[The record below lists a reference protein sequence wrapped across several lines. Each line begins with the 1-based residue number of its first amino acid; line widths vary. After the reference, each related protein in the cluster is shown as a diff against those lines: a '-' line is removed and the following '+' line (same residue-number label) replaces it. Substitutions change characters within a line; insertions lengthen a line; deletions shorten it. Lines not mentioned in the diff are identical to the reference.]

1 MAAMRSEEPP
11 SLAPRLLLPDGP
23 ALAAG
28 AAGGAIAFPDG
39 TFEVLAPAAL
49 SARLRDVAAPMV
61 CHLPAT
67 LRRIGATR
75 LAAADVLELFAFAR
89 PAEPCVPTPRGLA
102 AALDLPPPRGLEE
115 AAALLPQAAT
125 ALLRGLAQARNAPRN
140 RHAAGLAAMMGRAG
154 WPWAPSVLAAL
165 GQPHAVPSSRA
176 LSVADALPEWEDAA
190 PPPPPG
196 TAPVAGAEA
205 RARLATLLG
214 AHAELRPGQADYAAA
229 AAEAFAPRPAEG
241 APVVMLAEA
250 GTGTGKTLGYIAPA
264 SLWAERNGAPVWLST
279 YTRNLQRQLDA
290 ELSRLFQ
297 DETERRRHVVV
308 RKGRENYLCL
318 LNFEEAAGASA
329 GGRVLGLGLL
339 GRWAA
344 FTRDGDLF
352 GDLPGWLHELFAG
365 SLAGLTDRRGEC
377 IHAACAHW
385 RKCFVERSIRAAKHA
400 RLVVA
405 NHALVMI
412 QAAWAGPSA
421 GLPVR
426 YVFDEG
432 HHLFDAADSAFSA
445 ALTGNEMAELRRWLL
460 GAEGGRTRARGI
472 ERRIGDLCAGP
483 PALAGLLEEALH
495 AARALPGQGWQAR
508 LDATPDLGGDAAHP
522 GEAFLRAVSHQVRA
536 RAPGDQAND
545 IEAPCAPVDPPLA
558 AAAEAL
564 EAALARIATPLRDL
578 GRGFA
583 QRLEDE
589 AETLDAAVR
598 ARVEGAIRSLDRRAL
613 RPLAAWR
620 GMLTRLVRGT
630 EDPAFV
636 DWLALSR
643 GRGGVDEV
651 GMHRHWVD
659 PAKPFADVVA
669 RPAHGLLITSAT
681 LRDATVQEGGE
692 TDPEAAWQSAEARL
706 GAPHLAMPPKRAA
719 LASPFDYATQAC
731 AFVVSDLRRDAPVE
745 HLAAAYRA
753 LFLASGGGALGLFT
767 AIARLRAVH
776 ARLAAPLAEAGI
788 ELYAQ
793 HVDAMDNATLVDI
806 FRAEEDAC
814 LLGTD
819 AMRDG
824 VDVPGRSLRLV
835 VFDRVPWPRPDLLH
849 KARRVYFG
857 PPSAYDDSI
866 ARGKLR
872 QAFGRLIRHG
882 GDRGAFVLLDAQAPS
897 RLLGAL
903 PVPVARVGLADAVA
917 AVRGFLRH

>member
-1 MAAMRSEEPP
+1 MRSDEPP
-11 SLAPRLLLPDGP
+11 RLVLPSLVLPDGP

-28 AAGGAIAFPDG
+28 AAGGALAFPDG
-39 TFEVLAPAAL
+39 SFEALAPAAL
-49 SARLRDVAAPMV
+49 AARLREVAPPIV

-102 AALDLPPPRGLEE
+102 AALDLAPPRGLEE

-140 RHAAGLAAMMGRAG
+140 RHAAGLAALLGRAG

-176 LSVADALPEWEDAA
+176 LSVADALPEWEDSA

-196 TAPVAGAEA
+196 AAPVGGAEA
-205 RARLATLLG
+205 RARLASLLG
-214 AHAELRPGQADYAAA
+214 DDAELRPGQADYAAA

-241 APVVMLAEA
+241 APVVVLAEA

-290 ELSRLFQ
+290 ELARLFP
-297 DETERRRHVVV
+297 DDSERRRHVVV

-318 LNFEEAAGASA
+318 LNFEDAAGASA
-329 GGRVLGLGLL
+329 GGRVIGLALL
-339 GRWAA
+339 ARWAA

-352 GDLPGWLHELFAG
+352 GDLPGWLHELFGG
-365 SLAGLTDRRGEC
+365 SLAGLSDRRGEC

-385 RKCFVERSIRAAKHA
+385 RKCFVERSIRSAKGA

-412 QAAWAGPSA
+412 QAAWAGPAS

-432 HHLFDAADSAFSA
+432 HHVFDAADGAFSA

-472 ERRIGDLCAGP
+472 ERRIGDLCATP

-495 AARALPGQGWQAR
+495 AARSLPGQGWQAR
-508 LDATPDLGGDAAHP
+508 LEATPDLAGAAAHP
-522 GEAFLRAVSHQVRA
+522 AEEFLRAVSHQVRA
-536 RAPGDQAND
+536 RAPGDGAND
-545 IEAPCAPVDPPLA
+545 IEAPCTPVDPALANA
-558 AAAEAL
+558 AAAL
-564 EAALARIATPLRDL
+564 EAALARIATPLREL
-578 GRGFA
+578 GKGFA

-598 ARVEGAIRSLDRRAL
+598 ARIEGAMRSLDRRAL
-613 RPLAAWR
+613 RPLSAWR
-620 GMLTRLVRGT
+620 GMLARLVRGAD
-630 EDPAFV
+630 DPAFV

-643 GRGGVDEV
+643 GRAGVEEV

-659 PAKPFADVVA
+659 PSKPFADVVA

-681 LRDATVQEGGE
+681 LRDAGE
-692 TDPEAAWQSAEARL
+692 ADPEAAWQGAEARL
-706 GAPHLAMPPKRAA
+706 GAPHLAQPPMRAA
-719 LASPFDYATQAC
+719 LASPFDYQAQAR
-731 AFVVSDLRRDAPVE
+731 AFVVSDLRRDAPIE
-745 HLAAAYRA
+745 QLAAAYRA

-767 AIARLRAVH
+767 AISRLRAVH
-776 ARLAAPLAEAGI
+776 GHLAAPLAEAGV

-857 PPSAYDDSI
+857 PPAAYDDAI

-882 GDRGAFVLLDAQAPS
+882 GDRGAFVLLDSQAPS

-903 PVPVARVGLADAVA
+903 PVPVVRVGLAEAVA
-917 AVRGFLRH
+917 AVRAFVGRSGD